1 MKSYASVNQAMEPID
16 TLRISDRDWMALVT
30 AIEAQS
36 ASARPSEK
44 RSSRSPRYRS
54 LNSVVIRL
62 QHPGG
67 TQGAYKVRSR
77 NLSPEGMAFIHGSF
91 IYPKSPVTAIL
102 SNKEGQLVSVGGK
115 IARCAHVTGKFH
127 EIGVRFD
134 SPIFI
139 EEFVKDLV
147 RAKRS

>member
-1 MKSYASVNQAMEPID
+1 MKSHASAYHAMEPID

-30 AIEAQS
+30 AIETQS
-36 ASARPSEK
+36 ASSRSNEK

-54 LNSVVIRL
+54 LSTVVVRL

-67 TQGAYKVRSR
+67 TEGAYKVRSR

-102 SNKEGQLVSVGGK
+102 STKTGQLVSVNGK

-134 SPIFI
+134 QPIFV

>member
-1 MKSYASVNQAMEPID
+1 MKSYTSAYQTMEPID
-16 TLRISDRDWMALVT
+16 TLRISDRDWMELLA
-30 AIEAQS
+30 AIESQNA
-36 ASARPSEK
+36 APRASEK

-54 LNSVVIRL
+54 LSSFVVRL

-102 SNKEGQLVSVGGK
+102 SNKEGQLVSVEGK
-115 IARCAHVTGKFH
+115 IARCSHVTGKFH

-134 SPIFI
+134 QPIFI
-139 EEFVKDLV
+139 EDFVKDIA